1 MFLYARGRTLSASSL
16 LRIATGAFLLV
27 ALSAPLALAAPIE
40 SIYKSDDMDGG
51 VFLTGRWTEGYVLN
65 NPDGTGNGAHAGSWD
80 GGTLYS
86 QWELTGPLLTGSTE
100 IADTVSGGNGIKVY
114 ARTFDASAATLTL
127 KNAAWW
133 SGSVGD
139 GDYIID
145 LDSYAQTVV
154 LQYSGGNVVFAHST
168 ESFYGTFQ
176 GYPQYSLVGQASGVF
191 TGQGPALPAN
201 FPSWVRSG
209 AAGGILNGAWGE
221 VGLVEFQIAPE
232 PATLSLLGVAAAAAI
247 AARRRK

>member
-1 MFLYARGRTLSASSL
+1 MFLHARGRTLSVGSL
-16 LRIATGAFLLV
+16 LRIVPGALLLV
-27 ALSAPLALAAPIE
+27 ALIAPSALASPITG
-40 SIYKSDDMDGG
+40 IYKSDDVDGG

-65 NPDGTGNGAHAGSWD
+65 NPNGVGNGAHAGSWD
-80 GGTLYS
+80 GALLYS
-86 QWELTGPLLTGSTE
+86 QWELTGPLLTGSTK
-100 IADTVSGGNGIKVY
+100 IADTVSGGNGIQVY
-114 ARTFDASAATLTL
+114 ARTFDVSAATLTL

-139 GDYIID
+139 GDYTVD

-154 LQYSGGNVVFAHST
+154 LQYSGGNVVFVHST
-168 ESFYGTFQ
+168 ESFDGTFQ

-191 TGQGPALPAN
+191 TSQGPTLPAD

-221 VGLVEFQIAPE
+221 VGLIEFQITPE
-232 PATLSLLGVAAAAAI
+232 PATLSLLGVAVAAVL